1 MLSWLDK
8 ALELFGSVALERP
21 INISTDFSPHELK
34 IFRKG
39 YLQLLSV
46 RATGTGR
53 RIVCALPYDEE
64 YYTSKQVIFKI
75 FMYICWVIGNDIDT
89 QRKGFIF
96 IIMFDSSFYQ
106 IPHILG
112 AGVLVPSTQWLP
124 AVRISAM
131 HICTPDTPFFR
142 LRRSFLTMA
151 IGSHNRARLKLHI
164 GTSIE
169 LRYIIQVYGIP
180 IEFIPITYTG
190 KIKLLYVRQWLRIRN
205 MIENQDELRHKMMAP
220 ELNSNTS
227 TIINTNTIDTNTIS
241 SNDDSIVIVEAPYL
255 NDILFKMGV
264 SLTNHPGN
272 NTLRNLIDSKV
283 KQLHESYSDNP
294 SQQQFPKKD
303 IKKTLLF
310 EIMDE
315 IVHKYGGRFLY
326 WHQDKTMSDVWWVLM
341 QPNGNNGNDK
351 KLILQKIEHLFR
363 KSYLVQQQQHQKRIK
378 TKHIM
383 KQQQQQQLQSI
394 QKTNTTAATDIN
406 SNCNISNDRRIIN
419 DPPVTTTTSTTTTV
433 NQNGGTFL
441 FHSLDGKN
449 STNCGNGN
457 KNDSNTTM
465 AITSSSP
472 SRSSSSSECFG
483 MNFFSS
489 G

>member
-1 MLSWLDK
+1 
-8 ALELFGSVALERP
+8 
-21 INISTDFSPHELK
+21 
-34 IFRKG
+34 
-39 YLQLLSV
+39 
-46 RATGTGR
+46 
-53 RIVCALPYDEE
+53 
-64 YYTSKQVIFKI
+64 
-75 FMYICWVIGNDIDT
+75 
-89 QRKGFIF
+89 
-96 IIMFDSSFYQ
+96 
-106 IPHILG
+106 
-112 AGVLVPSTQWLP
+112 
-124 AVRISAM
+124 
-131 HICTPDTPFFR
+131 
-142 LRRSFLTMA
+142 MA

-241 SNDDSIVIVEAPYL
+241 CNDDSIVIVEAPYL

-378 TKHIM
+378 TKHM

-419 DPPVTTTTSTTTTV
+419 DPPVAATTSTTTV

-457 KNDSNTTM
+457 NNDSNTTM

-472 SRSSSSSECFG
+472 STSSSSECFG